1 MLMSVYVPGLSVWL
15 PVMLPVDT
23 PPVQGLQG
31 GVRYDIGSVAAGIP
45 IAGQGPAW
53 AVHVT
58 ALWPQLDPW
67 PPVVSAVPA
76 TPKVPAQTVTAFPAL
91 KLPLSLIPQV
101 GAFRTALPMT
111 STPSIAELGDPS
123 VYKQP
128 PPEVTPLTFVATA
141 RAVSVSLLIPR
152 TFMK

>member
-1 MLMSVYVPGLSVWL
+1 MAVPAEHGEH
-15 PVMLPVDT
+15 
-23 PPVQGLQG
+23 G
-31 GVRYDIGSVAAGIP
+31 GVREPNGSVAAGIP
-45 IAGQGPAW
+45 VAGHGPAW

-58 ALWPQLDPW
+58 ALLPQLEPW
-67 PPVVSAVPA
+67 PPVSSDVPE
-76 TPKVPAQTVTAFPAL
+76 TPKVPAQTVTAPIPT

-101 GAFRTALPMT
+101 GAFSVACPLRL
-111 STPSIAELGDPS
+111 TPSIAAFGAPS